1 MKTIIKRM
9 HKRIIDDFQLKMVR
23 EIDIKRTKF
32 ENIPTYGGN
41 RAHPQGAG
49 LVRRNYRKNKK
60 PISMEELFLDELI
73 RQKDKY
79 DVKSLYSCF
88 IVWTIYELEYLIL
101 CEIVFYKNIVLF
113 VLKW

>member
-1 MKTIIKRM
+1 MKTINKHI
-9 HKRIIDDFQLKMVR
+9 HERIVDDFLPKMVR

-41 RAHPQGAG
+41 RDTTQAG
-49 LVRRNYRKNKK
+49 GLLPPTLRKRKK
-60 PISMEELFLDELI
+60 PISMERLFLDELI

-88 IVWTIYELEYLIL
+88 IV
-101 CEIVFYKNIVLF
+101 
-113 VLKW
+113 

>member
-1 MKTIIKRM
+1 MKQINKPLHICT
-9 HKRIIDDFQLKMVR
+9 IDDFPPKMVR

-88 IVWTIYELEYLIL
+88 IV
-101 CEIVFYKNIVLF
+101 
-113 VLKW
+113 